1 MADSNMRIEWV
12 DAAKGIGILMVMF
25 GHNWLDWKYCYYF
38 YSFHMPLFFILAG
51 YTFSDRRAPF
61 DFIKQKAKVLIIP
74 YVLFVC
80 CYLIFYGVLSHTHGG
95 DYDMGGKILAFLM
108 QQRHT
113 YLWFLPVLFLSELC
127 VYVLSRAKL
136 VTNIKLGVIL
146 FVLAL
151 LHYLT
156 IYTKCV
162 NLIWNI
168 DLVPMASVYII
179 LGILYKR
186 VSVKWTFENNK
197 WIAGLLFCFSL
208 LVSTIN
214 FVVWDRVDIWGN
226 SYGCLPLFYLG
237 AISATYA
244 TVLLLKQISIPRMLI
259 FLGVNSLLLYGL
271 HRMAIEIFF
280 IVWNKLGIP
289 YDGISCLSLCMAVC
303 NVLLTCVLLYPVVS
317 FINRR
322 CPWILGKF

>member
-259 FLGVNSLLLYGL
+259 S
-271 HRMAIEIFF
+271 
-280 IVWNKLGIP
+280 
-289 YDGISCLSLCMAVC
+289 
-303 NVLLTCVLLYPVVS
+303 
-317 FINRR
+317 
-322 CPWILGKF
+322 

>member
-1 MADSNMRIEWV
+1 ME
-12 DAAKGIGILMVMF
+12 IL
-25 GHNWLDWKYCYYF
+25 L
-38 YSFHMPLFFILAG
+38 LFLFISYAILAG